1 LSSEDATMPSLTE
14 TDLQGLAAR
23 FESAAIPKQ
32 EWTHAAHLA
41 IGLWHVHRY
50 GREEAL
56 PRLRTGIRRLND
68 AHGTLNTPTGGYH
81 ETVTRAYVELFADLL
96 TAAPPGVSLAD
107 TLRIILAGPLGARH
121 VLLRHYSRERLFSPE
136 ARASWIEPDLR
147 PLAAADRRF

>member
-1 LSSEDATMPSLTE
+1 MHFLTE
-14 TDLQGLAAR
+14 TELQGFAAR
-23 FESAAIPKQ
+23 FESAEIPKA

-96 TAAPPGVSLAD
+96 AAGPSGTTLAE
-107 TLRIILAGPLGARH
+107 TLRVVLAGPLGARH
-121 VLLRHYSRERLFSPE
+121 VLLRHYSREKLFSPE

-147 PLAAADRRF
+147 PLAVAERP